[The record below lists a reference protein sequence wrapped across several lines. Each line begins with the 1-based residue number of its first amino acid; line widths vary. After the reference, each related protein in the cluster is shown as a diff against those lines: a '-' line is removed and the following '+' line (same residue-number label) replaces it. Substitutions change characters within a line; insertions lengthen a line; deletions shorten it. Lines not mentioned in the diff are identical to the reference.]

1 MTANP
6 FLVWLAPGT
15 GPLARPRSKIYV
27 TRWRTVPVASGCER
41 IRSGGG
47 GRRADSSRGG
57 AGKTDLHTLNYKRGH
72 PAGPTAYRRARGPAL
87 VTNWA
92 AAQHIGFVARVS
104 RRRPHSV
111 EAR

>member
-1 MTANP
+1 MAGT
-6 FLVWLAPGT
+6 GT
-15 GPLARPRSKIYV
+15 GPLARLCVEDPRHALG
-27 TRWRTVPVASGCER
+27 TVPVASGCER

-47 GRRADSSRGG
+47 GRRADSSRGY
-57 AGKTDLHTLNYKRGH
+57 AGKTDLHTFNYKRGH